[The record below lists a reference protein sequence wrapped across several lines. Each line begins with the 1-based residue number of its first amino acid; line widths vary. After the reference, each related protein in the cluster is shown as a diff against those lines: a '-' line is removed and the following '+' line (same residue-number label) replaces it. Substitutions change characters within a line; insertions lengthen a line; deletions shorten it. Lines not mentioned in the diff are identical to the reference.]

1 MTAFWIIQLRVATFQ
16 FQYDVN
22 NGQAPGQDDFRSVL
36 LHTPS
41 LLYGRLWSFYY
52 SKTALF
58 APTAREQFV
67 MPDLQPFPQ
76 VTRTLVDAIAQ
87 GQDDVA
93 DDESIFT
100 LPEDPSALVGPERL
114 PRWALAVVQNVLKS
128 SLRRGAALKEGLAAF
143 QTDTIKLRAR
153 HPQLAGTGAV
163 QPYSETQAYVWVQ
176 LIHARLGSIAMAAQK
191 GGQGKMALGKE
202 NAEDMTYERFKEVCG
217 ITGLEWQAHYSENL
231 WYSMEARL
239 KFVNPDK
246 APLQNVLGTREP

>member
-16 FQYDVN
+16 FQHDVN

-36 LHTPS
+36 LHMPS

-58 APTAREQFV
+58 APAARDKFV

-76 VTRTLVDAIAQ
+76 VTRTLADAIAQ

-93 DDESIFT
+93 GGESMPM
-100 LPEDPSALVGPERL
+100 LPEDPNALVGPERL

-128 SLRRGAALKEGLAAF
+128 SLRRGAALKEGLAAL
-143 QTDTIKLRAR
+143 QTDTIKLRAH

-176 LIHARLGSIAMAAQK
+176 LVHARLGSIAMAAQK
-191 GGQGKMALGKE
+191 GAQGKTALGEE
-202 NAEDMTYERFKEVCG
+202 NVEDMAYGTFREVCG
-217 ITGLEWQAHYSENL
+217 ITGLEWQAHYSEDL

-246 APLQNVLGTREP
+246 APLLDVLKVG